1 MQPDQKAFRI
11 GALVLIGAVFLR
23 LLSSTLD
30 TAAQSLPQ
38 TEIARYLLFM
48 QTGRFVEADV
58 LQFSDTSPTPEATE
72 PPTPIEPRPTALTFT
87 QEDASLVEFRNTTNL
102 SLDAGAYLV
111 QPLDWELTGDSPTV
125 LILHTHGTE
134 SYSGTEGYRSLD
146 DSQNMLSIGD
156 RLAARL
162 EEQGVTVL
170 HDRTL
175 HDEISYN
182 GSYTLARQTIEQY
195 LEQYP
200 SIQLVLDIHRDAA
213 EDANG
218 NQINYTATTPE
229 GEAAKL
235 MLVMGTDA
243 GGLSH
248 PAWQE
253 NMALA
258 VKLQVT
264 LEKICP
270 GICRPIY
277 VRTSRF
283 NQDLSPGALLIEVGA
298 AGNSQQEALL
308 AADTLA
314 QGIVA
319 LANGADLAQ
328 DITKDSAS

>member
-1 MQPDQKAFRI
+1 MKPDQKAFRI
-11 GALVLIGAVFLR
+11 GGLVLICAVLLR
-23 LLSSTLD
+23 LLSGTLD
-30 TAAQSLPQ
+30 AAVQALPQ
-38 TEIARYLLFM
+38 TEIAQYLLFL

-58 LQFSDTSPTPEATE
+58 LQFSDTSPPPETTE
-72 PPTPIEPRPTALTFT
+72 PTAPPQLRPPAVTFT
-87 QEDASLVEFRNTTNL
+87 QEDAALVEFRNTTDL
-102 SLDAGAYLV
+102 SLDAGALLT
-111 QPLDWELTGDSPTV
+111 QPLDWELTGNEPTV

-134 SYSGTEGYRSLD
+134 SYYDTEGYRSGD
-146 DSQNMLSIGD
+146 ETQNMLAIGD

-162 EEQGVTVL
+162 EEQGICVL

-182 GSYTLARQTIEQY
+182 GSYTLARQTMEQY
-195 LEQYP
+195 LTQYP
-200 SIQLVLDIHRDAA
+200 SIRLVLDIHRDAA

-218 NQINYTATTPE
+218 NQINYTVSTPE

-243 GGLSH
+243 GGLTH

-258 VKLQVT
+258 VKLQAALGKT
-264 LEKICP
+264 LP

-308 AADTLA
+308 AVDILA
-314 QGIVA
+314 QGIVT
-319 LANGADLAQ
+319 LAHGANLPDAGN
-328 DITKDSAS
+328 

>member
-11 GALVLIGAVFLR
+11 GVLMLISAVLLR
-23 LLSSTLD
+23 LFSGVLE
-30 TAAQSLPQ
+30 TAAQALPQ
-38 TEIARYLLFM
+38 TEIAQCLLFL

-58 LQFSDTSPTPEATE
+58 LEFSPAPPAETTETTIPTDA
-72 PPTPIEPRPTALTFT
+72 PPPAAVFSH
-87 QEDASLVEFRNTTNL
+87 EDASLVEFRNTTEL
-102 SLDAGAYLV
+102 TLDAGALLTA
-111 QPLDWELTGDSPTV
+111 PLDWELTGDAPTV

-134 SYSGTEGYRSLD
+134 SYNDSAGYRSTD
-146 DSQNMLSIGD
+146 EAQNMLSVGD
-156 RLAARL
+156 RLATRL
-162 EEQGVTVL
+162 EEAGIHVL

-175 HDEISYN
+175 HDKISYN

-195 LEQYP
+195 LAQYP
-200 SIQLVLDIHRDAA
+200 SIRMVLDLHRDAA
-213 EDANG
+213 EDAAG
-218 NQINYTATTPE
+218 NQINYTVTAPA

-243 GGLSH
+243 GGFDH

-258 VKLQVT
+258 AKLQAS
-264 LEKICP
+264 LEKILP

-298 AGNSQQEALL
+298 AGNSRPEAMVST
-308 AADTLA
+308 DILA
-314 QGIVA
+314 QAIIS
-319 LANGADLAQ
+319 LAHGAN
-328 DITKDSAS
+328 IPPVR